1 MALTLCRS
9 RCRCSDGTHCDV
21 SSAAANQEWDFTRF
35 DVRFWQKLDRT
46 ILEMQKLV
54 RTARLRLT
62 YPMLPV
68 EKPLAVMIVG

>member
-1 MALTLCRS
+1 MTVVAIAR
-9 RCRCSDGTHCDV
+9 RCRPDGTHCDI

-35 DVRFWQKLDRT
+35 DVRFWQKLDKT

-54 RTARLRLT
+54 RTAHLRLT

-68 EKPLAVMIVG
+68 TAVMIVG